1 MKKNELVTRFTL
13 YSLRTALKK
22 MSISLDTN
30 IPCLYVPLVTKIFFT
45 RGPLPLLIWL
55 VKYSF

>member
-1 MKKNELVTRFTL
+1 MKKSEIVTRFTL

-30 IPCLYVPLVTKIFFT
+30 IPCLYVPLVTKNFLQEAHF
-45 RGPLPLLIWL
+45 LC
-55 VKYSF
+55 SFG